1 MGMKNEHS
9 KPDDRD
15 VDQNPSNYSGLTNIT
30 RSFSDTEK
38 DVLSDDDIERY
49 ENQETEGRNHASSDD
64 DAK

>member
-1 MGMKNEHS
+1 MNTQSLMTEMLIKIL
-9 KPDDRD
+9 PI
-15 VDQNPSNYSGLTNIT
+15 IT

-64 DAK
+64 DAQ